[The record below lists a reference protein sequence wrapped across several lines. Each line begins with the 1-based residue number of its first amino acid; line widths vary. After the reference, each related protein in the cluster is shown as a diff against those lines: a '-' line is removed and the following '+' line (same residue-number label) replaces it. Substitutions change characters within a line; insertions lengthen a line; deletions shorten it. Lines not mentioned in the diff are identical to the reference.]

1 MILSNAH
8 THTTRCDGNDTP
20 EEMIKA
26 AIKAG
31 FTSLGFSVHS
41 PLPYENDY
49 AIKADKLDAYC
60 DEIERLKDKYRD
72 KINVVSGIELD
83 ADSEIDTDRFEYV
96 IGSVHQ
102 ISGNGK
108 VYSLDSTQTELKDCI
123 NELFNGDCLAFS
135 KAYYQKLCDFITQ
148 RDVDIIGHFDL
159 ITKFDEKANMPD
171 FKSKEYFNIA
181 ENAVD
186 IILNSKPNIIF
197 EVNTGAMSRGWRTS
211 PYPDTPIL
219 KHLADRNAE
228 IMINSDAHSTKTLQ
242 YAFSDAAEL
251 CKDCGFTHINR
262 LYNGEFIKT
271 ALK

>member
-8 THTTRCDGNDTP
+8 THTTRCDGNNTP

-26 AIKAG
+26 AIKSG

-60 DEIERLKDKYRD
+60 DEIEGLKDKYRGRL
-72 KINVVSGIELD
+72 NVVSGIELD
-83 ADSEIDTDRFEYV
+83 ADSKINTDRFEYI

-108 VYSLDSTQTELKDCI
+108 VYSLDSTPTELKDCI
-123 NELFNGDCLAFS
+123 AELFGGDCLSFS
-135 KAYYQKLCDFITQ
+135 KAYYKKLCDFVTKN
-148 RDVDIIGHFDL
+148 DVDIIGHFDL
-159 ITKFDEKANMPD
+159 IIKFNEKAYIPD
-171 FKSKEYFNIA
+171 FKSNRYFDA
-181 ENAVD
+181 AKNAVD
-186 IILNSKPNIIF
+186 IILESKPDIIF
-197 EVNTGAMSRGWRTS
+197 EVNTGAMARGWRTA
-211 PYPDTPIL
+211 PYPDLPIL
-219 KHLADRNAE
+219 KYLADRNAE
-228 IMINSDAHSTKTLQ
+228 IMINSDAHSAKTLQ

-251 CKDCGFTHINR
+251 CKACGFTHINL